1 MSIENRLYHLEEQY
15 TELLSKMS
23 DLRSCVNELM
33 KNRDILYN
41 EIKQAE
47 IKINRLDQHKR
58 SRSIE
63 ICNIPES
70 VKADQLRAYIIEL
83 CQDINVNIDEWS
95 IAKVYRARNRSSD
108 KPSNVVVCFVDP
120 RFAFMTR
127 KNRRLL
133 ATVKD
138 QRYKKLFI
146 IENLCPLNKR
156 IFNRLYKL
164 QKQGSIYKVWTYDR
178 KVYMK
183 IEERGERIEVSHPNN
198 IDNLIY
204 PASPPL
210 FNKSQTYSNDENSQE
225 VLTATDDKLPQN
237 AKQSNRD
244 MTVVETEADTS
255 RHHSEP
261 ITSTR
266 QKSKQEIRRALE
278 ALYSEAIGTDN

>member
-1 MSIENRLYHLEEQY
+1 
-15 TELLSKMS
+15 
-23 DLRSCVNELM
+23 
-33 KNRDILYN
+33 
-41 EIKQAE
+41 
-47 IKINRLDQHKR
+47 
-58 SRSIE
+58 
-63 ICNIPES
+63 
-70 VKADQLRAYIIEL
+70 
-83 CQDINVNIDEWS
+83 
-95 IAKVYRARNRSSD
+95 
-108 KPSNVVVCFVDP
+108 
-120 RFAFMTR
+120 
-127 KNRRLL
+127 
-133 ATVKD
+133 
-138 QRYKKLFI
+138 
-146 IENLCPLNKR
+146 
-156 IFNRLYKL
+156 
-164 QKQGSIYKVWTYDR
+164 
-178 KVYMK
+178 MK